1 VIYALGLVAAV
12 GVFLL
17 YLALTASPPVSGPD
31 SEYGFGFEPEAVA
44 PPPTPAAPPRSAR
57 ERILLPLS
65 AVARPLLSASRG
77 DKLQHELNR
86 AGLTLKAQEFLT
98 MQLGTGLLVGL
109 LAYLRFGNV
118 ILGLVGIAVGF
129 YLPNLYVR
137 RRQRQR
143 RNAFEQQLGDTIALI
158 SNGVKAGY
166 SIQQALQGVVEGGRP
181 PLSDEISRV
190 VRETSLGIQLD
201 TALEHVNDRI
211 QSKSFDLM
219 VTAILIHRT
228 VGGNLAEVLDK
239 INETIRQR
247 VQVAG
252 EVRVLTAQARA
263 SGYIITGLPFAVGA
277 ILSIISPS
285 FERPLFTNPIGWGM
299 IALGLVMIG
308 IGYAI
313 IRRITDIRL

>member
-1 VIYALGLVAAV
+1 VIYALGLVAAG
-12 GVFLL
+12 GVLLL
-17 YLALTASPPVSGPD
+17 YLALTSSPPIAGPE
-31 SEYGFGFEPEAVA
+31 SEFRPEYHPEEAK
-44 PPPTPAAPPRSAR
+44 PPPSPPRSPR
-57 ERILLPLS
+57 ERILGPLS
-65 AVARPLLSASRG
+65 ALAGPLVSARRSDR
-77 DKLQHELNR
+77 LQHELNR
-86 AGLTLKAQEFLT
+86 AGLTLKAQEFVT
-98 MQLGTGLLVGL
+98 MQLGVGLLVGL
-109 LAYLRFGNV
+109 LAFLRFGN
-118 ILGLVGIAVGF
+118 ILIGIVGLAVGF

-143 RNAFEQQLGDTIALI
+143 HNAFEQQLGDTIALI

-239 INETIRQR
+239 INETIRER
-247 VQVAG
+247 VRIAG

-277 ILSIISPS
+277 ILSIISPT
-285 FERPLFTNPIGWGM
+285 FEKPLFTNPIGWGM
-299 IALGLVMIG
+299 IALGGVMIG